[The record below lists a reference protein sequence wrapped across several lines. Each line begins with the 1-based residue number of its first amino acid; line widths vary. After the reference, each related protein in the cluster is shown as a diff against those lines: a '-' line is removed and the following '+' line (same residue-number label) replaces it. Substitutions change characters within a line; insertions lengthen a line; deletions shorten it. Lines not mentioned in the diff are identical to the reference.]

1 MMRPLWY
8 EFPGDEAAYGREGI
22 SMVGNALLAAP
33 VLKKG
38 ATQGER
44 VFCACAV
51 GGCVSAF

>member
-44 VFCACAV
+44 VFCVFAV
-51 GGCVSAF
+51 GV